1 MLIFGDLRFVV
12 YCIYNNYIWAF
23 PPLHVGL
30 PKGVGPHLDF
40 PARILKAFLFLK
52 YSSSNIF
59 AEPNQYIFVQNFR
72 QLSFVDDPTLE
83 EEIIKVVSTQ
93 A

>member
-1 MLIFGDLRFVV
+1 M
-12 YCIYNNYIWAF
+12 
-23 PPLHVGL
+23 
-30 PKGVGPHLDF
+30 GPHLDF